1 MQRFSLLLVLSLKI
15 CSHVAESKI
24 PTLKQITS
32 DPGLTILQWLLIIN
46 EMKSILLTLACE
58 ALSDRT
64 LVCFP
69 TLYRS
74 FPGLAQFPHF
84 ETYLFQ
90 AAAHSVPSPWVTGL
104 FSLEK
109 SKIPVPSPSEF
120 TSSLLQWDVPCL
132 PTQVYSLALMVILG
146 PYFITV
152 LKTCFA
158 SFPD

>member
-104 FSLEK
+104 FFPRKKTKSQFPVLQNLHRQFFSEMSRVSPHKYIPLSLWL
-109 SKIPVPSPSEF
+109 F
-120 TSSLLQWDVPCL
+120 
-132 PTQVYSLALMVILG
+132 
-146 PYFITV
+146 
-152 LKTCFA
+152 
-158 SFPD
+158 

>member
-1 MQRFSLLLVLSLKI
+1 
-15 CSHVAESKI
+15 
-24 PTLKQITS
+24 
-32 DPGLTILQWLLIIN
+32 
-46 EMKSILLTLACE
+46 MKSILLTLACE

-104 FSLEK
+104 FFPRKKTKSQFPVLQNLHRHFFSEMSRVSL
-109 SKIPVPSPSEF
+109 P
-120 TSSLLQWDVPCL
+120 
-132 PTQVYSLALMVILG
+132 QVYSLVLMVILG

-152 LKTCFA
+152 LKTYFA